1 MPAMLM
7 MGSRGS
13 ETRTLQSKLNQAVS
27 PPPRLDVD
35 GIFGQYTDQAVRS
48 FQTQRRILVDG
59 IVGPQTW
66 GELNRLP
73 AGKGGAAPGKSGGV
87 SAAVEPTFKVATLAK
102 EIGFWER
109 GVKEHPLGSNSGPRV
124 DQYLASVGCPPGYD
138 WCMAFVYWCYFKAST
153 RLNLPNPAIRKASCT
168 QVYNWAA
175 ANGKIVDEPQDGD
188 VFLVKAGD
196 GKYCHTGIVVRAG
209 GRVTTIEGN
218 TCGLGSSDG
227 IGVFYRTRDT
237 SNLAFVRLPDVGE
250 ESDWWDL

>member
-27 PPPRLDVD
+27 PPPGLDVD
-35 GIFGQYTDQAVRS
+35 GIFGQYTDQAVRR

-73 AGKGGAAPGKSGGV
+73 AGKGGAAPGKSGGA
-87 SAAVEPTFKVATLAK
+87 SAAVEPTLKVATLAK

-109 GVKEHPLGSNSGPRV
+109 GVMEQPLGSNSGPKV
-124 DQYLASVGCPPGYD
+124 NQYLASVGCPPGYA
-138 WCMAFVYWCYFKAST
+138 WCMAFVYWCYYMASL
-153 RLNLPNPAIRKASCT
+153 RLNLPNPAYRNASCT
-168 QVYNWAA
+168 QVHNWAA
-175 ANGKIVDEPQDGD
+175 NNGKIVAEPQDGD
-188 VFLVKAGD
+188 VFLVRGP
-196 GKYCHTGIVVRAG
+196 GNTYTHTGIVIRAG

-218 TCGLGSSDG
+218 TNDNGSAEG
-227 IGVFYRTRDT
+227 IGVFYRTRAT
-237 SNLAFVRLPDVGE
+237 SNLAFVRLPDVSE
-250 ESDWWDL
+250 ESDWWE